1 MKLRTV
7 KHVVKEGLSNILRNK
22 LMAIASILI
31 VAATLMIF
39 GIFYLVTTNLDYNAK
54 QMQAQPEIQVYCSPE
69 LDDEMVEQVQLT
81 VERNTGVKSTEIVTK
96 KQAYDKVAK
105 MLGENKGLLEG
116 LDESFLSVSFI
127 VKLVN
132 PEEGSSVV
140 EELTQINGVE
150 KVTFPEETIL
160 FVSKINRWIQ
170 IVSIIL
176 IIILLIISMFIISN
190 TIKLTVFAR
199 RKEINI
205 MKYIGGTDWF
215 IRFPFIVEGV
225 IIGFAGALAAFI
237 AVSIGYN
244 AIQTKF
250 NEDLLNISIS
260 FITLLPLKE
269 VALQMLFGYLA
280 IGSLVGGLGSAVSI
294 RKHLKV

>member
-22 LMAIASILI
+22 LMAIASILV

-54 QMQAQPEIQVYCSPE
+54 QMQEQPEIQVYCSPD

-81 VERNTGVKSTEIVTK
+81 VERNTGVKNTEIVTK

-140 EELTQINGVE
+140 EELSQINGVE

-160 FVSKINRWIQ
+160 FVSKINSWIQ

-176 IIILLIISMFIISN
+176 IFVLLIISMFIISN

-225 IIGFAGALAAFI
+225 IIGFAGALVAFI
-237 AVSIGYN
+237 VVSIGYN
-244 AIQTKF
+244 TIQGKF
-250 NEDLLNISIS
+250 NEDLVNISIS
-260 FITLLPLKE
+260 FITLLSLKE
-269 VALQMLFGYLA
+269 MALQMFFGYLLM
-280 IGSLVGGLGSAVSI
+280 GTLVGGLGSALSI